1 MATLT
6 STACQTSASGFF
18 LNPPK
23 YIENGV
29 IARTAIFAFTAA
41 QSAGDVIQMV
51 PIPKGA
57 VVIDT
62 ATVFTP
68 GAGGPVLTWS
78 VGDGNSSQ
86 RYQTSVSATAATFTR
101 GNAVGNGG
109 AYSYSAEDT
118 IDIVVG
124 AVASAT
130 AAGSIRLTVT
140 YAMDL
145 ATDGGS

>member
-6 STACQTSASGFF
+6 STACQTSAAGFF

-23 YIENGV
+23 YIQDGM
-29 IARTAIFAFTAA
+29 IARSAIFNFALA

-51 PIPKGA
+51 PVPKGA
-57 VVIDT
+57 QIVDVET
-62 ATVFTP
+62 LFTP

-78 VGDGNSSQ
+78 VGDGNSTQ
-86 RYQTSVSATAATFTR
+86 RYNTSVSAAVATQLR
-101 GNAVGNGG
+101 SVAGLG
-109 AYSYSAEDT
+109 YSYSADDT

-124 AVASAT
+124 AVGSAT

-140 YAMDL
+140 YSMDQS
-145 ATDGGS
+145 TDGVAS